1 MFTVIF
7 LFVLVAEYWSST
19 WQGAGYFHDIRFQ
32 VNHVWTIRGPS
43 VANLKEKRGSRRGN
57 LAQRATTMEAICVS
71 ASSSHLSKYS
81 LKSFCSFFQQNAGLK
96 YGKVLVPYVVSYF
109 HDIRFQVDNVWIMR
123 GPRFANIKNKRGSRK
138 GNLAKTVTLMGP
150 ICVSASSNHLIKYSL
165 QSFCFF
171 FWQNAGLKH
180 GKVLVPYFVSYFHE
194 IRF

>member
-1 MFTVIF
+1 
-7 LFVLVAEYWSST
+7 
-19 WQGAGYFHDIRFQ
+19 
-32 VNHVWTIRGPS
+32 
-43 VANLKEKRGSRRGN
+43 
-57 LAQRATTMEAICVS
+57 
-71 ASSSHLSKYS
+71 
-81 LKSFCSFFQQNAGLK
+81 
-96 YGKVLVPYVVSYF
+96 
-109 HDIRFQVDNVWIMR
+109 MR

-194 IRF
+194 IRFWVTHVWAIRGPSFGNSKDKRGLKDRELGHEGSLSELYEFLLQVTIQVNIHCNNFVCSCGKMLVCTWQGAGPIYSKLFTWQQISSRPCFNHKRAKLFSI